1 MDDAAAGPCGAH
13 LGGMAAPT
21 LSSLRRAVSWHR
33 RPLAAVCAALAVL
46 ATLAAT
52 RPEPPPTTTVATASR
67 SLPGGARLGAAE
79 VELRDVPVSLVPEGA
94 VTEPAALEGRTLAAP
109 ASAGSI
115 LTEVDVVAPRRAGGH
130 GARPGAA
137 GRRRGRVAA
146 AVRRR
151 GRRGRHRPRQ
161 RRGGGGRLRRPGGLA
176 ARRRRPGRGPA
187 RGHAVLRRCAG
198 GAGGATGGRAGA
210 GGGRGRRGSGGG
222 ARLRA
227 GPPRVPVRR
236 GRCAASF
243 GSERC
248 DHPRAAPGRRGVSVK
263 GFRDFLLRGNLIELA
278 VAFIMAS
285 AFTAV
290 VTAFTS
296 IITDLIGLLFDVPD
310 FSTTSVGGVSVGGFI
325 NAVIAFVVIAA
336 VLYWGLVKPYQK
348 FQQRQKSRQ
357 PGDVEETPYST
368 TESLLVEIR
377 DLLRGR

>member
-1 MDDAAAGPCGAH
+1 M
-13 LGGMAAPT
+13 
-21 LSSLRRAVSWHR
+21 
-33 RPLAAVCAALAVL
+33 
-46 ATLAAT
+46 
-52 RPEPPPTTTVATASR
+52 
-67 SLPGGARLGAAE
+67 
-79 VELRDVPVSLVPEGA
+79 
-94 VTEPAALEGRTLAAP
+94 
-109 ASAGSI
+109 
-115 LTEVDVVAPRRAGGH
+115 
-130 GARPGAA
+130 
-137 GRRRGRVAA
+137 
-146 AVRRR
+146 
-151 GRRGRHRPRQ
+151 
-161 RRGGGGRLRRPGGLA
+161 
-176 ARRRRPGRGPA
+176 
-187 RGHAVLRRCAG
+187 
-198 GAGGATGGRAGA
+198 
-210 GGGRGRRGSGGG
+210 
-222 ARLRA
+222 
-227 GPPRVPVRR
+227 
-236 GRCAASF
+236 
-243 GSERC
+243 
-248 DHPRAAPGRRGVSVK
+248 K